1 MPWKLAGWG
10 SQLDAR
16 LLRSLRR
23 RFDSIKDCEDKEI
36 LIVAPGPDLR
46 VAEVDK
52 GPEKSERIEELAS
65 ARVLDTDEL
74 KGMRDFFTF
83 PGCALKQNDKHFL
96 RVRGG
101 RRGLAVCRP
110 PHVVVSAA
118 RNFAIY
124 SDEFLVVPSRQIG
137 IASPSN
143 DEDLLKAISLF
154 LSSDFAYYHQFLT
167 STEFGVKRDVA
178 TLGALRQI
186 PVPLAQLSSREL
198 GVWVDLHARL
208 VQATASVFGAR
219 RKAKVPLYE
228 DGSSR
233 LRLDAGLLRELNS
246 LVYDSLGMNRED
258 RLLVSD
264 LVHVRLELI
273 DGKVGRPA
281 VRQPD
286 PDEMRAYARELKA
299 ELDGFLRG
307 ELPKQH
313 TVDVVYDELSGM
325 VQIDLTTDGNV
336 SRPVTVVTA
345 GSGAAAQLEET
356 RKRLRKKRSQWV
368 YFDRNLRIYEGTR
381 TFTLKPMQRFHWTQ
395 TQARLDAR
403 EIIGETLNGGD

>member
-1 MPWKLAGWG
+1 M
-10 SQLDAR
+10 
-16 LLRSLRR
+16 
-23 RFDSIKDCEDKEI
+23 
-36 LIVAPGPDLR
+36 
-46 VAEVDK
+46 
-52 GPEKSERIEELAS
+52 
-65 ARVLDTDEL
+65 
-74 KGMRDFFTF
+74 
-83 PGCALKQNDKHFL
+83 
-96 RVRGG
+96 
-101 RRGLAVCRP
+101 CRP

-286 PDEMRAYARELKA
+286 PDEMHICKGAEGRA
-299 ELDGFLRG
+299 
-307 ELPKQH
+307 
-313 TVDVVYDELSGM
+313 
-325 VQIDLTTDGNV
+325 
-336 SRPVTVVTA
+336 
-345 GSGAAAQLEET
+345 
-356 RKRLRKKRSQWV
+356 
-368 YFDRNLRIYEGTR
+368 
-381 TFTLKPMQRFHWTQ
+381 
-395 TQARLDAR
+395 
-403 EIIGETLNGGD
+403 